1 MMRGKRLLTTFAAL
15 MVAAALIIGPIP
27 GLMNV
32 PSAHAEKG
40 ESYLSVIAFDDN
52 RPATLL
58 WLPIIGVV
66 QPFMF
71 WFDLYNDAYY

>member
-1 MMRGKRLLTTFAAL
+1 MRGKRLLSTFAAL
-15 MVAAALIIGPIP
+15 VMAAALIIGPIP

-32 PSAHAEKG
+32 PSAHAAKG
-40 ESYLSVIAFDDN
+40 ESYLTVIAFDDN
-52 RPATLL
+52 QPITLF
-58 WLPIIGVV
+58 WLPILGVV

>member
-1 MMRGKRLLTTFAAL
+1 MRGKRLLTTFAAL

-32 PSAHAEKG
+32 PSAHAAKG

-52 RPATLL
+52 RPTTLL

>member
-1 MMRGKRLLTTFAAL
+1 MRGKRLLTTFAAL
-15 MVAAALIIGPIP
+15 AVAAVLIIGPIP

-32 PSAHAEKG
+32 PSAHAAKG

>member
-1 MMRGKRLLTTFAAL
+1 MRGKRLLTTFAAL
-15 MVAAALIIGPIP
+15 AVAAVLIIGPIP

-32 PSAHAEKG
+32 PSAHAAKG
-40 ESYLSVIAFDDN
+40 ESYMTVIAFDDSQLS
-52 RPATLL
+52 TLF

-66 QPFMF
+66 QPLMF

>member
-1 MMRGKRLLTTFAAL
+1 MRGKRLLTTFAAL
-15 MVAAALIIGPIP
+15 AVAAALIIGPIP

-32 PSAHAEKG
+32 PSAHAAKG

-52 RPATLL
+52 RPTTLF